1 MKLKGLNE
9 YDICNYRAP
18 SMFLIFPN
26 CSFKCDKECGRP
38 ICQNS
43 ALAHEPEIEV
53 RSIDLIKRKKKNP
66 LTHAIV
72 CGGLEPFDS
81 WDDLWSFIC
90 VFRGFS
96 NDPVIIYTGY
106 IEEEIKD
113 KINFLARFGNIIVKF
128 GRFMPDSPHIFDTVL
143 GVELASNNQYA
154 KRLQIENGEMLDDDS
169 IANRRK
175 NKTEEYGYGN

>member
-1 MKLKGLNE
+1 MKLKGLND
-9 YDICNYRAP
+9 YDICNYKEP

-26 CSFKCDKECGRP
+26 CTFKCDKECGRS

-43 ALAHEPEIEV
+43 ALAYEPEIE
-53 RSIDLIKRKKKNP
+53 IKAVDVVQRYINNS
-66 LTHAIV
+66 LTHAVV

-96 NDPVIIYTGY
+96 KDPIIIYTGY
-106 IEEEIKD
+106 KEEEVQEKVKLLSKLD
-113 KINFLARFGNIIVKF
+113 NIIVKF
-128 GRFMPDSPHIFDTVL
+128 GRFIPDSPHIFDTVL

-154 KRLQIENGEMLDDDS
+154 KNIC
-169 IANRRK
+169 
-175 NKTEEYGYGN
+175 

>member
-1 MKLKGLNE
+1 MKLKGLND
-9 YDICNYRAP
+9 YDICNYKEP

-26 CSFKCDKECGRP
+26 CTFKCDKECGRP

-43 ALAHEPEIEV
+43 ALAHEPEAE
-53 RSIDLIKRKKKNP
+53 IKAVDVVQRYINNS
-66 LTHAIV
+66 LTHAVV

-96 NDPVIIYTGY
+96 KDPIIIYTGY
-106 IEEEIKD
+106 KEEEVQEKIK
-113 KINFLARFGNIIVKF
+113 FLSKLDNIIVKF
-128 GRFMPDSPHIFDTVL
+128 GRFIPDSPHIFDMVL

-154 KRLQIENGEMLDDDS
+154 KNICRGDILEYTTNNSGEN
-169 IANRRK
+169 
-175 NKTEEYGYGN
+175 